1 MKSKN
6 YKLVWNIILCVVL
19 ASLLLL
25 NDKSKGINCVVL
37 LVILPLNIVYLYKI
51 CLISKEKVENKRYI
65 KFLKFPI
72 VIELLNIIT
81 VNILL
86 FFNIKDNV
94 SFFIF
99 ELLKTNVIYLVNFIM
114 FLNIWISIWKDS
126 FFGFLKKK
134 NDQIKCDED
143 ERKNL
148 ELSLEA
154 VKKQLDYF
162 FIWLVI
168 VCICLIFIKN
178 YIGKTFT
185 TFDLAMSL
193 LIVFPLVMIFTE
205 TVIYLKLETIQ
216 KDSFW
221 SLNVW
226 NYLIYQDEIKGR
238 QKGREYLTN
247 REIFLRNRGS
257 ITIEEISNVRKS
269 LQELKKDQL
278 INLIYFKDT
287 PYYFDDFYFSGQR
300 LLKIVKNIIIS
311 FSTIR
316 IGGDVI
322 AKFFQGES
330 NLSELL
336 NNITVNWYM
345 ALLIGVIL
353 IFMYIPIL
361 ALYHLLNCTQ
371 KRKQVDYLLTELL
384 AKECIE
390 RNLEDFNIK
399 AFSEVPKKK
408 YFRKYINLNNIKLF
422 K

>member
-178 YIGKTFT
+178 YI
-185 TFDLAMSL
+185 
-193 LIVFPLVMIFTE
+193 
-205 TVIYLKLETIQ
+205 
-216 KDSFW
+216 
-221 SLNVW
+221 
-226 NYLIYQDEIKGR
+226 
-238 QKGREYLTN
+238 
-247 REIFLRNRGS
+247 
-257 ITIEEISNVRKS
+257 
-269 LQELKKDQL
+269 
-278 INLIYFKDT
+278 
-287 PYYFDDFYFSGQR
+287 
-300 LLKIVKNIIIS
+300 
-311 FSTIR
+311 
-316 IGGDVI
+316 
-322 AKFFQGES
+322 
-330 NLSELL
+330 
-336 NNITVNWYM
+336 
-345 ALLIGVIL
+345 
-353 IFMYIPIL
+353 
-361 ALYHLLNCTQ
+361 HLLP
-371 KRKQVDYLLTELL
+371 LT
-384 AKECIE
+384 
-390 RNLEDFNIK
+390 
-399 AFSEVPKKK
+399 
-408 YFRKYINLNNIKLF
+408 
-422 K
+422 